1 MKNKYGI
8 GFLLFLILVVFGI
21 TCAYQLSLNK
31 GKREIQ
37 AEINAKEQKEMNNTS
52 VAADGQALKDDCY
65 YLKELNGYVVV
76 YLSDKKTVY
85 EYTDIS
91 LEDLPENLQKEIQ
104 NGKYIETL
112 ESLYGFLENY
122 SSYTCNLLK
131 GQKIMDD
138 KKVARIN
145 ELYHKSKSE
154 GLTPEELKEQQ
165 ILRKE
170 YIDSFK
176 RNLRGQLNNISIK
189 EKDGSITN
197 LGEKF
202 GNKKGN

>member
-8 GFLLFLILVVFGI
+8 SFLLFLILVVFGI
-21 TCAYQLSLNK
+21 TCASQLSLNK

-91 LEDLPENLQKEIQ
+91 LEDLPENLQKEVQ
-104 NGKYIETL
+104 NGKYIETS

-122 SSYTCNLLK
+122 SS
-131 GQKIMDD
+131 
-138 KKVARIN
+138 
-145 ELYHKSKSE
+145 
-154 GLTPEELKEQQ
+154 
-165 ILRKE
+165 
-170 YIDSFK
+170 
-176 RNLRGQLNNISIK
+176 
-189 EKDGSITN
+189 
-197 LGEKF
+197 
-202 GNKKGN
+202 

>member
-37 AEINAKEQKEMNNTS
+37 AEINAKEQREMNDTS

-91 LEDLPENLQKEIQ
+91 LEYLPENLQKEIQ
-104 NGKYIETL
+104 NGKYIETS
-112 ESLYGFLENY
+112 ESLYGFLENKPETY
-122 SSYTCNLLK
+122 RK
-131 GQKIMDD
+131 D
-138 KKVARIN
+138 KR
-145 ELYHKSKSE
+145 
-154 GLTPEELKEQQ
+154 
-165 ILRKE
+165 
-170 YIDSFK
+170 
-176 RNLRGQLNNISIK
+176 
-189 EKDGSITN
+189 
-197 LGEKF
+197 
-202 GNKKGN
+202 

>member
-37 AEINAKEQKEMNNTS
+37 AEINAKEQKKMNNTS

-76 YLSDKKTVY
+76 YLSDKKTAY

-91 LEDLPENLQKEIQ
+91 LENLPENLQKEIR
-104 NGKYIETL
+104 NGKYIETS

-122 SSYTCNLLK
+122 SS
-131 GQKIMDD
+131 
-138 KKVARIN
+138 
-145 ELYHKSKSE
+145 
-154 GLTPEELKEQQ
+154 
-165 ILRKE
+165 
-170 YIDSFK
+170 
-176 RNLRGQLNNISIK
+176 
-189 EKDGSITN
+189 
-197 LGEKF
+197 
-202 GNKKGN
+202 

>member
-37 AEINAKEQKEMNNTS
+37 AEINAKEQREMNDTS

-76 YLSDKKTVY
+76 YLGDKKTVY

-91 LEDLPENLQKEIQ
+91 LEYLPENLQKEIQ
-104 NGKYIETL
+104 NGKYIETS

-122 SSYTCNLLK
+122 SS
-131 GQKIMDD
+131 
-138 KKVARIN
+138 
-145 ELYHKSKSE
+145 
-154 GLTPEELKEQQ
+154 
-165 ILRKE
+165 
-170 YIDSFK
+170 
-176 RNLRGQLNNISIK
+176 
-189 EKDGSITN
+189 
-197 LGEKF
+197 
-202 GNKKGN
+202 

>member
-37 AEINAKEQKEMNNTS
+37 AEINAKEQREDLRGAGA
-52 VAADGQALKDDCY
+52 AADGQALKDDCY

-91 LEDLPENLQKEIQ
+91 LEYLPENLQKEIQ
-104 NGKYIETL
+104 NGKYIETS

-122 SSYTCNLLK
+122 SS
-131 GQKIMDD
+131 
-138 KKVARIN
+138 
-145 ELYHKSKSE
+145 
-154 GLTPEELKEQQ
+154 
-165 ILRKE
+165 
-170 YIDSFK
+170 
-176 RNLRGQLNNISIK
+176 
-189 EKDGSITN
+189 
-197 LGEKF
+197 
-202 GNKKGN
+202 

>member
-21 TCAYQLSLNK
+21 TCAYQLNK

-91 LEDLPENLQKEIQ
+91 L
-104 NGKYIETL
+104 
-112 ESLYGFLENY
+112 
-122 SSYTCNLLK
+122 
-131 GQKIMDD
+131 
-138 KKVARIN
+138 
-145 ELYHKSKSE
+145 
-154 GLTPEELKEQQ
+154 
-165 ILRKE
+165 
-170 YIDSFK
+170 
-176 RNLRGQLNNISIK
+176 
-189 EKDGSITN
+189 
-197 LGEKF
+197 
-202 GNKKGN
+202 

>member
-8 GFLLFLILVVFGI
+8 CFLLFLILVVFGI

-31 GKREIQ
+31 GKLEIQ

-52 VAADGQALKDDCY
+52 VAAAGQALKDACY

-104 NGKYIETL
+104 NGKYIETS

-122 SSYTCNLLK
+122 SS
-131 GQKIMDD
+131 
-138 KKVARIN
+138 
-145 ELYHKSKSE
+145 
-154 GLTPEELKEQQ
+154 
-165 ILRKE
+165 
-170 YIDSFK
+170 
-176 RNLRGQLNNISIK
+176 
-189 EKDGSITN
+189 
-197 LGEKF
+197 
-202 GNKKGN
+202 

>member
-37 AEINAKEQKEMNNTS
+37 AEINAKEQREMNDTS

-104 NGKYIETL
+104 NGKYTCC
-112 ESLYGFLENY
+112 GENFGCC
-122 SSYTCNLLK
+122 SCTSDHKTPVGNLKRLLSRTAMRLDNLNLLASPA
-131 GQKIMDD
+131 IPVIL
-138 KKVARIN
+138 KKPVILLIKLSCGIIRNIN
-145 ELYHKSKSE
+145 KFRLLLPTTRKSGKSQAKNH
-154 GLTPEELKEQQ
+154 TQT
-165 ILRKE
+165 
-170 YIDSFK
+170 Y
-176 RNLRGQLNNISIK
+176 
-189 EKDGSITN
+189 
-197 LGEKF
+197 
-202 GNKKGN
+202 

>member
-37 AEINAKEQKEMNNTS
+37 AEITAKEQREMNDTS

-91 LEDLPENLQKEIQ
+91 LEYLPENPQKEIQ
-104 NGKYIETL
+104 NGKYIETS

-122 SSYTCNLLK
+122 SS
-131 GQKIMDD
+131 
-138 KKVARIN
+138 
-145 ELYHKSKSE
+145 
-154 GLTPEELKEQQ
+154 
-165 ILRKE
+165 
-170 YIDSFK
+170 
-176 RNLRGQLNNISIK
+176 
-189 EKDGSITN
+189 
-197 LGEKF
+197 
-202 GNKKGN
+202 